1 MLQND
6 SPSTISVGFLTLISN
21 FQTIPLSELGPSH
34 GRLPYFPGNA
44 SPILRRCAGDA

>member
-6 SPSTISVGFLTLISN
+6 SPSAISVGFLTLISN
-21 FQTIPLSELGPSH
+21 FQTIPLSELEPSH